1 MRNSNNNIV
10 DDADY
15 ADKANGRRSVYRVAV
30 IFGSTAVIVSSTT
43 QHYVTLDRTEVE
55 YVAMA

>member
-1 MRNSNNNIV
+1 MRNNNNSIV
-10 DDADY
+10 DADY
-15 ADKANGRRSVYRVAV
+15 ADKANGRRSVSGVAV

-43 QHYVTLDRTEVE
+43 QHCVTLDTTKVE